1 MELQIHTD
9 GKAIDRINIK
19 GSLSTMEVGD
29 VWEIA
34 KASGV
39 KLATV
44 QVSCSRYGNEA
55 GKRFHVSSPR
65 SSNGMITI
73 RRTA

>member
-29 VWEIA
+29 IWQIA
-34 KASGV
+34 KDSGV
-39 KLATV
+39 RLATV
-44 QVSCSRYGNEA
+44 QVSCSRYA
-55 GKRFHVSSPR
+55 STSGKRFHVSSPR